1 MNPLETAFLLMA
13 SFRNWQTSKWLVA
26 ALVLSVGVVPT
37 EIQAETA
44 TPHTDYT
51 VTPTSTI
58 PANNHEQA
66 QLFVRELDGTHGS
79 PQPKAVLMLHGKS
92 VPALAGFDLDTTSTP
107 SIHGQYNWAGALAKA
122 GFDVFV
128 MDLQGSGKSRSSPL
142 LKAVMEDPCNTSAL
156 QQIEGVLIP
165 NPLSAA
171 CPALPNY
178 PHQLNNSQSDWDEL
192 DAVVEFIRNKVHG
205 QGYVQKVALIGWSAA
220 AFQIGPY
227 TLQHPEKVETVLLL
241 APVFPPNGRANAPVS
256 LPVSDPP
263 ALYGFPM
270 NITTKDAFE
279 SPWDTE
285 QHCPRQREDNM
296 VDVVWKAIMDND
308 EKGKSWGP
316 DERLGQ
322 PQGVMRVRNSYWWG
336 WNSATVQGDLNGILG
351 GTVPVFIVYGD
362 LDTQANT
369 SPDLGQRYFSV
380 PALYKA
386 IRGQKKLMFR
396 VACTGHSMV
405 WERKSKIPLHLMS
418 EQWLRQTKVF
428 GLTSGSFFWNE
439 EGSIEIVE

>member
-44 TPHTDYT
+44 TTPTDYT
-51 VTPTSTI
+51 VTSHTSTI

-79 PQPKAVLMLHGKS
+79 AQRKAVLMLHGRS
-92 VPALAGFDLDTTSTP
+92 VPALAGFDLDYD
-107 SIHGQYNWAGALAKA
+107 HGKYSWAGDLAQA

-156 QQIEGVLIP
+156 QQIDGVLIP

-171 CPALPNY
+171 CPAPPNPNY

-205 QGYVQKVALIGWSAA
+205 QGYVQKVTLIGWSAA

-227 TLQHPEKVETVLLL
+227 TLQHPDKVESILLN
-241 APVFPPNGRANAPVS
+241 APVFPPNGITSRPAT
-256 LPVSDPP
+256 LPVSDPT
-263 ALYGFPM
+263 AQYGFPM

-279 SPWDTE
+279 NTWKTE
-285 QHCPRQREDNM
+285 QHCPRQRDDNI

-308 EKGKSWGP
+308 EKGKTWGP
-316 DERLGQ
+316 DEKPGQ

-336 WNSATVQGDLNGILG
+336 WNSATVLGDVNGVLG
-351 GTVPVFIVYGD
+351 ETVPVLIVYGD

-369 SPDLGQRYFSV
+369 SPDLGRRYFSV

-386 IRGQKKLMFR
+386 ILGQKKLMFR
-396 VACTGHSMV
+396 IACTGHSMV
-405 WERKSKIPLHLMS
+405 WERKYKVLHQMS
-418 EQWLRQTKVF
+418 EQWIRQTKVF
-428 GLTSGSFFWNE
+428 DLTSGSFFRNE